1 MKLNVKKFM
10 ETEMGGELEETIRT
24 WDKAIDERRKATP
37 GIGNSDQGLGFT
49 GTTLAEAVRTDGK
62 CSNWRSSSFT
72 ELNFSSHG
80 QTNTSEY
87 VARTRTYGL

>member
-37 GIGNSDQGLGFT
+37 SPKII
-49 GTTLAEAVRTDGK
+49 A
-62 CSNWRSSSFT
+62 
-72 ELNFSSHG
+72 
-80 QTNTSEY
+80 
-87 VARTRTYGL
+87 

>member
-24 WDKAIDERRKATP
+24 WD
-37 GIGNSDQGLGFT
+37 
-49 GTTLAEAVRTDGK
+49 DGK

-72 ELNFSSHG
+72 ELNFSSRE
-80 QTNTSEY
+80 QMSILASATK
-87 VARTRTYGL
+87 TRVSGY